1 MFDYKKRSTIKDLV
15 GKRGHPWLVS
25 SSDSTT
31 SSPMKITL
39 KDMIKV
45 SGGWM
50 EDKKSN
56 LVYLDD
62 FKKNQVEKLLDFIE

>member
-1 MFDYKKRSTIKDLV
+1 MFDYKKRATIKDLV
-15 GKRGHPWLVS
+15 GKRGHPWLNS
-25 SSDSTT
+25 SSDAST
-31 SSPMKITL
+31 SPMKITL

-50 EDKKSN
+50 EDKKSD

-62 FKKNQVEKLLDFIE
+62 FKKNQVDKLLDFIE